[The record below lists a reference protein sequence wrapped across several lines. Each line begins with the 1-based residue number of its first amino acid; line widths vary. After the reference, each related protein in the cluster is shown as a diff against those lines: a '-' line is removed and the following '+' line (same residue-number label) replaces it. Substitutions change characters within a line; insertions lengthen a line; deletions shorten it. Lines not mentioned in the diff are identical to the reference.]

1 MKTESIDYE
10 ESEINKWNMDFE
22 PIKEIISKA
31 KKEDRVNLLEGEARK
46 ILEYAGIPMAE
57 GEVVN
62 SIEDCVDA
70 AERIGYPVVLKIVS
84 EDIVHKMDVG
94 GIAVDLQNSREVE
107 EGYESIMSHVK
118 KRKPEA
124 TIRGISVA
132 EMVEGGEEVVIG
144 GMTDPSFGPVVMF
157 GLGGIYV
164 EIFEDV
170 EFRVAP
176 ISEDEA
182 HRMMRDIDSY
192 RLLTGARGQKRRD
205 LDALAE
211 MISRVG
217 TLLYN
222 VKEINDIDLNP
233 VSSLDKGAKALD
245 VAISLKNSE

>member
-1 MKTESIDYE
+1 MKAESIDYE
-10 ESEINKWNMDFE
+10 ESEVNNWNIDFE
-22 PIKEIISKA
+22 PIKEIINKT
-31 KKEDRVNLLEGEARK
+31 KKEDRVNLLESEARK
-46 ILEYAGIPMAE
+46 VLDHAGIKMAE

-94 GIAVDLQNSREVE
+94 GIAVDLNNAEEVE
-107 EGYESIMSHVK
+107 EGYESIMCRVK

-124 TIRGISVA
+124 KIRGISVA

-176 ISEDEA
+176 ISTEEA

-192 RLLTGARGQKRRD
+192 RLLTGARGQGRRD

-217 TLLYN
+217 SLLFH

-233 VSSLDKGAKALD
+233 VASLEDGAKALD

>member
-1 MKTESIDYE
+1 MKAESVDYE
-10 ESEINKWNMDFE
+10 ESEVNNWNIDFE
-22 PIKEIISKA
+22 PIKEIIKKA
-31 KKEDRVNLLEGEARK
+31 RNEGRVNLLEGEARK
-46 ILEYAGIPMAE
+46 VLDHAGIQMAE
-57 GEVVN
+57 GEIVN

-70 AERIGYPVVLKIVS
+70 AERIGFPVVLKIVS

-94 GIAVDLQNSREVE
+94 GIAVDLQNSKEVE
-107 EGYESIMSHVK
+107 EAYESIMSHVK
-118 KRKPEA
+118 KRKPDA
-124 TIRGISVA
+124 RIQGISVA

-176 ISEDEA
+176 ISTDEA

-192 RLLTGARGQKRRD
+192 RLLTGARGQERRD

-217 TLLYN
+217 ALLYN
-222 VKEINDIDLNP
+222 VEEINDIDLNP
-233 VSSLDKGAKALD
+233 VASLDDGAKALD
-245 VAISLKNSE
+245 VAISLKSLE

>member
-1 MKTESIDYE
+1 MKTKSVDYE
-10 ESEINKWNMDFE
+10 ESDIDNWNIDFE
-22 PIKEIISKA
+22 PIKEIINIA
-31 KKEDRVNLLEGEARK
+31 KSEGRVNLLEGEARK
-46 ILEYAGIPMAE
+46 VLELAGIQMAE

-70 AERIGYPVVLKIVS
+70 AEKIGYPVVLKIVS

-94 GIAVDLQNSREVE
+94 GIAVDLQDAKEVE

-124 TIRGISVA
+124 KIRGISVA
-132 EMVEGGEEVVIG
+132 EMIEGGEEVVIG

-176 ISEDEA
+176 ISTDEA

-192 RLLTGARGQKRRD
+192 RLLTGARGQERRD

-217 TLLYN
+217 ALLYN

-233 VSSLDKGAKALD
+233 VASLDDGAKALD
-245 VAISLKNSE
+245 VAISLNSSE